1 MALGLRH
8 LFVNAARFSLI
19 RLKNIFA
26 DFWLVALVRYAA
38 QTVNR
43 HDAIGVKK
51 LMNVSPGI
59 FVNQLCEDFYI
70 LSLQPDH
77 RAVLSEVNHQDKTG
91 FAAAPRFV
99 AVLHVEMEVG
109 RFVTKAEQLFDE
121 LLNCDQFAFTM
132 LAGRDA
138 VFLSFFNEL
147 RLVSFD
153 ALGAG
158 WHQFG
163 VCELELQ

>member
-1 MALGLRH
+1 VALGLRH

-77 RAVLSEVNHQDKTG
+77 RAVLSEVNHQDETG
-91 FAAAPRFV
+91 FVAAVGFV
-99 AVLHVEMEVG
+99 ALLHIEVEVG

-121 LLNCDQFAFTM
+121 SFYCYQSC
-132 LAGRDA
+132 LAVLASRDA